1 MKRITVTVVYAL
13 PEAATE
19 IEVKLIAGATVADA
33 VERSGLA
40 ARHPEADIARR
51 SVGVFGRRVDRRTI
65 VADGDR
71 VEVYRPLL
79 ADPKDARRKRARRGQ
94 QN

>member
-1 MKRITVTVVYAL
+1 MNRITVTVVYAL
-13 PEAATE
+13 PDRATE
-19 IEVKLIAGATVADA
+19 IEVELAAGATVADA

-51 SVGVFGRRVDRRTI
+51 PVGVFGKRVDRRTT

-79 ADPKDARRKRARRGQ
+79 ADPKDARRKRARRRQ